1 MPRVLVIAY
10 FFPPVGGV
18 GIERTLKHVAYL
30 PEHRWQPVVV
40 TVAGSGYR
48 IVDPATE
55 ARVPAGVEVHRAGTF
70 EPAHLRRALGRLV
83 GRRGTVPSASPAPGP
98 PSGPASGAGGRLR
111 AVANRVW
118 GGVIPLLFF
127 PDDQALW
134 ARGATR
140 VALRVHAAEPV
151 AAVYS
156 SSPPISGHLAAE
168 RVARRT
174 GLPWI
179 ADFRDPWIGN
189 AFARPLNPLHRR
201 IQQRLEAR
209 IVAGADRVVVSTAG
223 MREQF
228 ADRYPARADRIVH
241 IPNGY
246 DPVDL
251 QVAAAER
258 GDDGTFR
265 LTYAGSLHA
274 MSELDLFLDGLQ
286 LLLDRRPEVRGRLR
300 VDFVGWFSAANQ
312 AIAERRF
319 PALQP
324 VVRQVGFV
332 PRDRA
337 IGLQRASDAGLVIIS
352 GTGNR
357 GVVATSKIYEYLGL
371 DLPVLAV
378 VPPGEVRQ
386 ILGGLD
392 WGVVADPTPEGVADG
407 LERIM
412 ELPSEHRTADPERRY
427 ERRTLSAALAHLLD
441 QVTEGTE
448 PGAQ

>member
-1 MPRVLVIAY
+1 MRRVLVLAY

-18 GIERTLKHVAYL
+18 GIERTLKHVTYL
-30 PEHRWQPVVV
+30 PDHGWQPVVV
-40 TVAGSGYR
+40 TVTGSGYR

-55 ARVPAGVEVHRAGTF
+55 ARVPPGVEVHRAGTA
-70 EPAHLRRALGRLV
+70 EPAHLRRALGGLV
-83 GRRGTVPSASPAPGP
+83 GGRRTVTGASAAPGTP
-98 PSGPASGAGGRLR
+98 GAVTGGGGRLR
-111 AVANRVW
+111 GLANRVW
-118 GGVIPLLFF
+118 GNVIPLVFF
-127 PDDQALW
+127 PDDQVLW

-140 VALRVHAAEPV
+140 MALRVHAVDRV

-168 RVARRT
+168 RVARRAR
-174 GLPWI
+174 LPWI

-201 IQQRLEAR
+201 IQQRLERR
-209 IVAGADRVVVSTAG
+209 IVEGADRVVVSTAG
-223 MREQF
+223 MRQQF
-228 ADRYPARADRIVH
+228 ADRYPGRADRVVH

-246 DPVDL
+246 DPLDL
-251 QVAAAER
+251 QVPAAER
-258 GDDGTFR
+258 ADDGTFR

-274 MSELDLFLDGLQ
+274 MSELDLFLDGLE
-286 LLLDRRPEVRGRLR
+286 LLLKRRPEVRERLR

-312 AIAERRF
+312 TIAERRF

-337 IGLQRASDAGLVIIS
+337 IALQRASDAGLLIIS

-386 ILGGLD
+386 ILGGLE
-392 WGVVADPTPEGVADG
+392 WGVVADPTPEAVARG
-407 LERIM
+407 LEEIIA
-412 ELPSEHRTADPERRY
+412 LPSPARPADPEGRY
-427 ERRTLSAALAHLLD
+427 ERRNLSAKLAGLLD
-441 QVTEGTE
+441 EVTEGAE
-448 PGAQ
+448 PRAQ